1 MKIKATAVPLVVS
14 AIAGMTGFGSVPA
27 DPAMADAVKRGEAH
41 YLFFCGNCHGAD
53 ADGNR
58 GPNAKLLHIT
68 PSDLTALRQTGN
80 DCIAERVLKA
90 VSGLHDVA
98 EGQGKDMPVFS
109 GNLEGKTVYE
119 IVQYLKTIQK

>member
-1 MKIKATAVPLVVS
+1 MKLNTRAVLLVS
-14 AIAGMTGFGSVPA
+14 AIAGMTGFGNVSA
-27 DPAMADAVKRGEAH
+27 ESDQADAVKRGEAH

-58 GPNAKLLHIT
+58 GPNAKLLKIT

-80 DCIAERVLKA
+80 ECIAERVLKA

-98 EGQGKDMPVFS
+98 EGQGKDMPIFS

>member
-1 MKIKATAVPLVVS
+1 MKLNTRAVLLVS
-14 AIAGMTGFGSVPA
+14 AIAGATGFSSVSA
-27 DPAMADAVKRGEAH
+27 DPDLADAVKRGEAH

-58 GPNAKLLHIT
+58 GPNAKLLKIT

-80 DCIAERVLKA
+80 ECIAERVLKA
-90 VSGLHDVA
+90 VSGLHDTA
-98 EGQGKDMPVFS
+98 EGQGKNMPIFS